1 MKRSSVGLD
10 NAAVAKSLQAQL
22 DLIGEAL
29 DASDDGFA
37 IWKAIATPEGATNDF
52 ELVLIN
58 TAGAAKA
65 LRPQHELVG
74 KPLEEVVDAVSAHDL
89 KTLFARALSEGR
101 AVRDIV
107 HGFSESRGKGL
118 FENTVVP
125 FGKNL
130 FFTTYRDVTDTEQ
143 EHSRLLWMSEHDFL
157 TGMPNRS
164 KLQESL
170 TGSISAASQK
180 GTLLAFVFIDIDH
193 FKNVNDS
200 YGHDVGDAVLVNF
213 VKRIRNS
220 LPERALVARIAGD
233 EFAILLE
240 EVRNEA
246 QLRELMDEVF
256 EAMRRPFVHGDLEM
270 SITCS
275 AGCVVNDGSVQSEE
289 IMRIADK
296 AMYTAKHQGRARF
309 NVETVLKTT

>member
-1 MKRSSVGLD
+1 MGHSSIGLD

-22 DLIGEAL
+22 DLIGQAL

-37 IWKAIATPEGATNDF
+37 IWKAVATTDGATGDF

-58 TAGAAKA
+58 SAGAAKA

-74 KPLEEVVDAVSAHDL
+74 KRLGEVVDAVSADDL
-89 KTLFARALSEGR
+89 KKLFVRVLNEGR
-101 AVRDIV
+101 AVRDVV
-107 HGFSESRGKGL
+107 HGFSEERGNGL

-130 FFTTYRDVTDTEQ
+130 VFTTYRDVTEAEQ
-143 EHSRLLWMSEHDFL
+143 EHSRLLWISEHDFL

-170 TGSISAASQK
+170 AASISAASQK
-180 GTLLAFVFIDIDH
+180 GALLAFVFIDIDH

-200 YGHDVGDAVLVNF
+200 YGHDVGDALLVNF

-220 LPERALVARIAGD
+220 LPERALVARISGD
-233 EFAILLE
+233 EFAILLK
-240 EVRNEA
+240 EVKSEA
-246 QLRELMDEVF
+246 QLRDLMDEVF
-256 EAMRRPFVHGDLEM
+256 EAMRRPFSHGDLEM

-275 AGCVVNDGSVQSEE
+275 AGCVLSDGSESVDEL
-289 IMRIADK
+289 MRIADK

>member
-107 HGFSESRGKGL
+107 RGFSESRGKGL

-130 FFTTYRDVTDTEQ
+130 VFTTYRDVTDTEQ

>member
-1 MKRSSVGLD
+1 MGHSSIGLD

-22 DLIGEAL
+22 DLIGQAL

-37 IWKAIATPEGATNDF
+37 IWKAVATTDGATGDF

-58 TAGAAKA
+58 SAGAAKA

-74 KPLEEVVDAVSAHDL
+74 KRLDEVVDAVSADDL
-89 KTLFARALSEGR
+89 KKLFVRVLNEGR
-101 AVRDIV
+101 AVRDVV
-107 HGFSESRGKGL
+107 HGFSEERGNGL

-130 FFTTYRDVTDTEQ
+130 VFTTYRDVTEAEQ
-143 EHSRLLWMSEHDFL
+143 EHSRLLWISEHDFL

-170 TGSISAASQK
+170 AASISAASQK
-180 GTLLAFVFIDIDH
+180 GALLAFVFIDIDH

-200 YGHDVGDAVLVNF
+200 YGHDVGDALLVNF

-220 LPERALVARIAGD
+220 LPERALVARISGD
-233 EFAILLE
+233 EFAILLK
-240 EVRNEA
+240 EVKSEA
-246 QLRELMDEVF
+246 QLRDLMDEVF
-256 EAMRRPFVHGDLEM
+256 EAMRRPFSHGDLEM

-275 AGCVVNDGSVQSEE
+275 AGCVLSDGSESVDEL
-289 IMRIADK
+289 MRIADK